1 MCQRNN
7 FPCMEFILSSMIHF
21 ILQKQLI
28 AGSSLDQGDDLSEDT
43 KLMYE
48 KYSNKMDESKI

>member
-1 MCQRNN
+1 
-7 FPCMEFILSSMIHF
+7 MEFILSSMIHF